1 MEDLK
6 DVVEWDVATWS
17 RAVRYWGET
26 VSALSSPPQTGLEL
40 GARNG
45 GVSCYFASK
54 FGCRMA
60 CTDVE
65 TSPAATELHQRHGV
79 SELISYREVD
89 ACSIPWEDCSFDFVV
104 FKSILGVVGARGQ
117 RERQAEAMAE
127 IHRVL
132 RPGGR
137 LLFAEN
143 LRASRLHQTAR
154 HWFVPWGKSWT
165 YVTLEELRELLG
177 VFKSVDLRSTG
188 FSSAFVPKPEFLRTI
203 CAAMDDSLLRCV
215 PKNWNYVGYG
225 HAIK

>member
-1 MEDLK
+1 VENLK

-17 RAVRYWGET
+17 RAVRYWSN
-26 VSALSSPPQTGLEL
+26 VVAASASPPVSGLEL

-54 FGCRMA
+54 FGCKMA

-65 TSPAATELHQRHGV
+65 SSAAAEALHKRHGV
-79 SELISYREVD
+79 SHLITYRQVD
-89 ACSIPWEDCSFDFVV
+89 ACSIPWEDNTFDLVV

-117 RERQAEAMAE
+117 RERQAKAMEE

-132 RPGGR
+132 RPGGQ

-143 LRASRLHQTAR
+143 LRASKLHQTAR
-154 HWFVPWGKSWT
+154 HLFVPWGKAWT
-165 YVTLEELRELLG
+165 YVTLDDLRELLRG
-177 VFKSVDLRSTG
+177 FKSVDLQSTG
-188 FSSAFVPKPEFLRTI
+188 FSSAFVLKPEFLRTV
-203 CAAMDDSLLRCV
+203 CATMDESLLRWV
-215 PKNWNYVGYG
+215 PKRWNYVGYG